1 MTNKRMT
8 DFCLYVIQTA
18 TDVIQ
23 WRHTYMTEVRQWRQH
38 R

>member
-1 MTNKRMT
+1 MTNNRMT

-18 TDVIQ
+18 MGVIQ
-23 WRHTYMTEVRQWRQH
+23 WRHTRLIEVRQWRQH